1 VLKYLL
7 SSPCLLIWD
16 NFEPVNGFPTG
27 NQPLLTGEERN
38 ELKGFLKQLRSGKT
52 WVLITSRREEAWLDC
67 GYTLLNLGGL
77 IAGDVEELAAKIL
90 QAAGVDKAKLPK
102 EYLELL
108 KLLGGHP
115 LSLRVVLPHLKTQTP
130 KELIEALRQGLDTF
144 AGEEEEG
151 RDKSLTVSLDY
162 SFSKLSEKARRHLP
176 FLGLFSEKVDAH
188 WLYVFSKN
196 PDDEDGQAYQAVF
209 GENLHKDDWLAILN
223 EAAAASIVEYLGDGI
238 YKIHPALP
246 WFLRKRLNTITSLQ
260 AKQRNRQI
268 SRMDE
273 IASLHSVPLAMKGEE
288 VISELEKKL
297 LIFYA
302 YLADSCRK
310 KLISDAEF
318 ATFILQVEESNLLQN
333 LRLAEQQQQWAYAQ
347 AILQALGEIYQRLG
361 RKPEFK
367 ALQQRALNQIGI
379 HLSEAKA
386 KGKDAFDFW
395 MYLRG
400 KEANEALF
408 RADLEAARVISQE
421 ILDEL
426 IALND
431 SSLKDKIAV
440 AYHQL
445 GIVALEQRDF
455 KQAQQYCLKAL
466 KILEDAG
473 DFYITSGVY
482 HQLGR
487 VAQEQRHFEQ
497 AQQYYLKALKIYEDT
512 GDLYK
517 AANEYHQLGIVAEE
531 QRQFEQ
537 ARQYYFKALKIYE
550 DTGDLYKAAK
560 EYHQLGSVDQEQRQF
575 EQARQYYFK
584 ALKIYEDTRDL
595 YKAATVHHQLGNIA
609 CQQGQFEQ
617 ARQYYLKALK
627 IKEDAGDLYSAA
639 SDYHQL
645 GIVAKEQRQVEQ
657 ARQYYLKA
665 LKIYEDAGDLHSATD
680 QYHQLGI
687 VAEEQ
692 RQFEQARQ
700 YYLKALKRFEDA
712 GDLYNAAREYH
723 QLGMVAQDQREFK
736 DAISYY
742 QKAFGIY
749 EQFQDWYWA
758 LQTLAKW
765 GNVLEA
771 QSNYSQALPIYIGGL
786 AICIKH
792 IQEFIGFYIN
802 ALARILQALGENEF
816 DTIWRKVTGEEC
828 AGEVREAIWAAQDR
842 LDKEG

>member
-1 VLKYLL
+1 
-7 SSPCLLIWD
+7 
-16 NFEPVNGFPTG
+16 
-27 NQPLLTGEERN
+27 
-38 ELKGFLKQLRSGKT
+38 
-52 WVLITSRREEAWLDC
+52 
-67 GYTLLNLGGL
+67 
-77 IAGDVEELAAKIL
+77 L

-130 KELIEALRQGLDTF
+130 AQLIEALRQGLDTF

-162 SFSKLSEKARRHLP
+162 SFSKLSEKARKHLP
-176 FLGLFSEKVDAH
+176 FLGLFSERVDINLLH
-188 WLYVFSKN
+188 DFSEN
-196 PDDEDGQAYQAVF
+196 LDDEYGQAYQAVF
-209 GENLHKDDWLAILN
+209 GENLQKDDWLAILN

-550 DTGDLYKAAK
+550 DT
-560 EYHQLGSVDQEQRQF
+560 
-575 EQARQYYFK
+575 
-584 ALKIYEDTRDL
+584 RDL